1 MKRQDY
7 ISFDE
12 MYMGIAA
19 VASYRSKDPS
29 TQNGFVIVNPENK
42 IVSIGYNG
50 FPEDCD
56 DDVFP
61 WTSPEKYPY
70 AEHSERNAIYNTN
83 VDLKG
88 CVGYLFSE
96 RGYYPCSDCARAIV
110 RKGIKKIYMACAIKE
125 EKSVSGTYTWDATL
139 RMFEAAKVEL
149 IILEGA
155 AESFVNIAN
164 KLKVSSDIIN
174 KIEGATNA

>member
-19 VASYRSKDPS
+19 IASYRVKDPS
-29 TQNGFVIVNPENK
+29 TQNGFVIVNERNR

-50 FPEDCD
+50 FPDGCD
-56 DDVFP
+56 DDEFP

-70 AEHSERNAIYNTN
+70 AEHSERNAIYN
-83 VDLKG
+83 VDISLRG
-88 CVGYLFSE
+88 CRGYLYSE
-96 RGYYPCSDCARAIV
+96 RGYYPCSDCARGIIQ
-110 RKGIKKIYMACAIKE
+110 KGIKKIYMACAIKE
-125 EKSVSGTYTWDATL
+125 EKSVTGTYSWDETL
-139 RMFEAAKVEL
+139 RMFKATGTE
-149 IILEGA
+149 IIIMENA
-155 AESFVNIAN
+155 AESFLKLSN

-174 KIEGATNA
+174 KIEGSVK